1 MTKVSPMKQVLS
13 VIYIRKWSSTL
24 AAIMLHLKQTL
35 IIGPTCLKVPLI
47 LLRLDSREH
56 SLEYVPGDSITK
68 SKWAGEG

>member
-1 MTKVSPMKQVLS
+1 
-13 VIYIRKWSSTL
+13 
-24 AAIMLHLKQTL
+24 MLHLKQTL

-68 SKWAGEG
+68 SKWAGEGGN